1 MISYILREKLCFFD
15 EISKLHSNSM
25 KWYIFKDIY
34 TFNETKF
41 IVYTAHLLYCTVH
54 SIFLIAFSTYM
65 LRVLELKLYGMFEV
79 KSLSPFTMHIG
90 AVIINV
96 VYRIII
102 AIKIVGQV
110 ENGEVEN
117 DYCRS

>member
-1 MISYILREKLCFFD
+1 
-15 EISKLHSNSM
+15 
-25 KWYIFKDIY
+25 
-34 TFNETKF
+34 
-41 IVYTAHLLYCTVH
+41 
-54 SIFLIAFSTYM
+54 
-65 LRVLELKLYGMFEV
+65 MFEV